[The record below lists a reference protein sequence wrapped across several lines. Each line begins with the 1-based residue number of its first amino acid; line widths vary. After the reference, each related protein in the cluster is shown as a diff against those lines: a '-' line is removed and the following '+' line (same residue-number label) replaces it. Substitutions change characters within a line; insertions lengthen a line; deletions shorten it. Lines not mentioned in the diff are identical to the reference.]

1 MTTSDAR
8 VLAKRSRTAGAR
20 TASLLSLALLGAGAA
35 SADEAVLIGGGYTL
49 QGSQGQIELNVRWVG
64 NILAERGLPTTTF
77 FTDGDAPGPDVHFA
91 QPADAPGGPLEPLAR
106 VFGDLALE
114 RRRYR
119 EHAVPDVAGTT
130 RRDAL
135 EPALGTLFERTS
147 DEPLLLVYNGHG
159 RQSPAAPA
167 GVTLHLWDDTE
178 MTARELHALLGR
190 HRGDAPDPFRFVF
203 TQCYS
208 GGFHR
213 LAYADADDGLALA
226 DTPRCGFTAESA
238 YRLAEGCS
246 AGVDIG
252 DYRDYTTFF
261 FAALADRERD
271 GTVLDRDPDT
281 DADGTV
287 TLREAHLHA
296 LEKAWSTD
304 LSRSTSEDW
313 LEAWQPWQ
321 LRWLPQP
328 PSPPD
333 NEYAELFRRLAVDAG
348 IPLDGRVGRT
358 LRERLAD
365 DEDRLAA
372 LSSERATLREDI
384 DVARDA
390 LRRHATEAPPR
401 ARRPLHGRLRRA
413 RGERRARA
421 RRRGARRDARLPRA
435 PRAADARRRTRERDP
450 RRRARRDAQPE
461 APSPAPPG
469 DAEGPARD
477 PRQRRRT
484 GELRL
489 APRLRGAAARHR
501 PADRHGHARRLTR
514 KRLSLP
520 NVRCAKPFRRTATPI
535 RALPLCAA
543 STSPRSPSADGT
555 EEQHDAD
562 DRERRRCVRQHHA
575 RAAHRPGRRR
585 HGVGRTAPIAPS
597 VQLGVEIH
605 QRARA
610 FGRRQER
617 GRHRVPLRCRGWAP
631 VGRTAPAGCHYTVD
645 A

>member
-1 MTTSDAR
+1 MTTSDAH

-271 GTVLDRDPDT
+271 GTALDRDPDT

-390 LRRHATEAPPR
+390 LRRHATE
-401 ARRPLHGRLRRA
+401 RRPELAGPYTGGYVALAASGELERVAEELAEMPGYRALLERQTRDAGLESEILAAERDATRSRKLLRLRRLA
-413 RGERRARA
+413 TLKGQLETH
-421 RRRGARRDARLPRA
+421 G
-435 PRAADARRRTRERDP
+435 
-450 RRRARRDAQPE
+450 
-461 APSPAPPG
+461 S
-469 DAEGPARD
+469 DAERASYASLLACEEQPLVIGPPTD
-477 PRQRRRT
+477 
-484 GELRL
+484 
-489 APRLRGAAARHR
+489 
-501 PADRHGHARRLTR
+501 
-514 KRLSLP
+514 
-520 NVRCAKPFRRTATPI
+520 TAT
-535 RALPLCAA
+535 L
-543 STSPRSPSADGT
+543 
-555 EEQHDAD
+555 D
-562 DRERRRCVRQHHA
+562 D
-575 RAAHRPGRRR
+575 
-585 HGVGRTAPIAPS
+585 
-597 VQLGVEIH
+597 
-605 QRARA
+605 
-610 FGRRQER
+610 
-617 GRHRVPLRCRGWAP
+617 
-631 VGRTAPAGCHYTVD
+631 
-645 A
+645 